1 MLLRQLK
8 FISGLDLIAR
18 LNETSPSTDS
28 VLISGIS
35 LNPVIQVSHAR
46 ILTMKEEGN
55 RIQFGFIPY
64 TLSPDDTQIE
74 IFRHALASVT
84 PVHKQIEQA
93 YLEATSGIYLGL
105 D

>member
-18 LNETSPSTDS
+18 LIDVGPSTDS
-28 VLISGIS
+28 LMISGVS
-35 LNPVIQVSHAR
+35 VGPVIQVSHAR
-46 ILTMKEEGN
+46 ILTMKEDGN

-64 TLSPDDTQIE
+64 TLSPDEAQIE
-74 IFRHALASVT
+74 IFRHAIASIT

-93 YLEATSGIYLGL
+93 YLEATSSIYLGS